1 MNTRAEF
8 WSAVDAELD
17 LRRDPLASDG
27 VRAWTLDH
35 ADDAAE
41 LAGLLASLELV
52 SRTPLSLRR
61 PRKRRAALVAAC
73 ATLLAVGIWAG
84 TRTLTRIEPTLTP
97 KLTAAEEL
105 ERHPIVAAP
114 ELGSVQSWAVV
125 TAFETSTETET
136 VRARQGELTIENE
149 FRRPL
154 GNSGEVLAQATVLES
169 HEEIWSPR

>member
-97 KLTAAEEL
+97 KLTAA
-105 ERHPIVAAP
+105 P